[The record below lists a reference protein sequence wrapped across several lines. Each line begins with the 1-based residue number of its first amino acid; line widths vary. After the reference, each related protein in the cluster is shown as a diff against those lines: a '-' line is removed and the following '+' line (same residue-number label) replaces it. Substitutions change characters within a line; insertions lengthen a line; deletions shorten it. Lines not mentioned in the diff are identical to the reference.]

1 MKAYDSNANASV
13 EGGRTKER
21 KGRESSER
29 KSEKERAKGWV
40 VAAVNGAR
48 ERGREKPRR

>member
-21 KGRESSER
+21 KGREP
-29 KSEKERAKGWV
+29 SEKERAEGWV